1 MERKRRMDEQVC
13 LPGSRDDGA
22 ARAGARLQGACDRGP
37 DRPDAPSRL
46 PPLIDGRRCC
56 FAHIEVFGVHAV
68 VRNVA
73 LLHGLE
79 RPRAD
84 VQIEFRHGDAFG
96 PDAREQL
103 RCEVQPG
110 RGRGD
115 AAVVC
120 RVDGLVAL
128 PILGAR
134 RPPDVGGERH
144 FPVLRERCTR
154 IQRSHE
160 THAPEPPTHATDD
173 LSRAVVAEGHAPSR
187 LELAARMSHRDPAA
201 VGQLADE

>member
-1 MERKRRMDEQVC
+1 MDEQVC

-37 DRPDAPSRL
+37 DRPGAPSRP
-46 PPLIDGRRCC
+46 PPLIDGCRCC

-103 RCEVQPG
+103 RCEVRSEEHTSELQSPMYL
-110 RGRGD
+110 
-115 AAVVC
+115 VC
-120 RVDGLVAL
+120 RLL
-128 PILGAR
+128 
-134 RPPDVGGERH
+134 
-144 FPVLRERCTR
+144 
-154 IQRSHE
+154 
-160 THAPEPPTHATDD
+160 
-173 LSRAVVAEGHAPSR
+173 
-187 LELAARMSHRDPAA
+187 LEKKKKYTKHTSICLNKYKNIIHSI
-201 VGQLADE
+201 